1 MRFRKSYEVPSSI
14 LSMAI
19 LMTGIAAFGSIA
31 AAQFSETPNSD
42 ASAAK
47 EPVVV
52 AKAKKHIAHKAP
64 KRAATMSEAAAPEP
78 ATPAAPPQVIQPAEN
93 KGSVPF
99 DFTAQLEKAGAS
111 ACRGQ
116 VNDLAKST
124 MGSVVKF
131 NTMSNWSR
139 VAGDKRAVSLAI
151 GQKYADG
158 SAVAFSVSQVIA
170 APNQQGTCDSFA
182 LQVLP
187 SPLSCGKLRDTIA
200 AAHGQQIGDLA
211 GIPLMQDGAARTML
225 VPTTANTC
233 VLVATRSIYAR

>member
-1 MRFRKSYEVPSSI
+1 MRFHKSPGVPHSI
-14 LSMAI
+14 VLMTII
-19 LMTGIAAFGSIA
+19 LTGIATFGSIA
-31 AAQFSETPNSD
+31 GAQFSEAPNPG
-42 ASAAK
+42 ASAVE

-52 AKAKKHIAHKAP
+52 AKTKKHVAHRVL
-64 KRAATMSEAAAPEP
+64 KRATKMSEAAVPQPAP
-78 ATPAAPPQVIQPAEN
+78 PAAPPQVTQPAQD
-93 KGSVPF
+93 KGSIQS
-99 DFTAQLEKAGAS
+99 DFTAQLDKAGAS

-116 VNDLAKST
+116 VNALAKAT
-124 MGSVVKF
+124 MEGVVKY
-131 NTMSNWSR
+131 NTMSNWSK

-158 SAVAFSVSQVIA
+158 SAVPFSLSQVIS

-182 LQVLP
+182 LQVFP

-211 GIPLMQDGAARTML
+211 GIPLMQDGTTRTML

-233 VLVATRSIYAR
+233 VLIATRSIYAK